1 MLRNINFSNIEQLGD
16 VMLAALAL
24 LAPIVA
30 LMVFAST

>member
-1 MLRNINFSNIEQLGD
+1 MLQDFNLDNIEQLGD

-30 LMVFAST
+30 VVIFLSA